1 MHYIIQYLY
10 SKLYSTLWYLI
21 IQKLKSILEPTKIR
35 IILCTFVIYIPWRF
49 FLWIIALQLDK
60 ILSILCTYE
69 WINKYNLG
77 VVERA
82 LYNLGYLYHF
92 TTTNEIANEKKKSD
106 IVYHVSTNEWIHEE
120 LQSEYTNLC

>member
-1 MHYIIQYLY
+1 M
-10 SKLYSTLWYLI
+10 
-21 IQKLKSILEPTKIR
+21 
-35 IILCTFVIYIPWRF
+35 
-49 FLWIIALQLDK
+49 
-60 ILSILCTYE
+60 
-69 WINKYNLG
+69 G

-92 TTTNEIANEKKKSD
+92 TTTNEIATEKKKSD